1 MALET
6 TTTAQHRALADEQR
20 ASILAELEAAPAGLD
35 ASEIGRRLG
44 RHANT
49 IRWHLGILARAGI
62 VRSDAEPRSAP
73 GRPRILYRL
82 GSSITS
88 GRSDEYRLLAAVLAD
103 TVSKEERGT
112 EECELAGR
120 VWGAEL
126 VGGRD
131 ADGNGVDA
139 VVEILAEQGFEP
151 HAEELAIRMCRCPF
165 HDLAEAHPE
174 VVCAVHRG
182 LISGAL
188 EALGSDLSVS
198 ALEIFPQ
205 PNVCV
210 ARLGDRRGA
219 SPR

>member
-1 MALET
+1 MTPPT
-6 TTTAQHRALADEQR
+6 TNTAQHRALADEQR
-20 ASILAELEAAPAGLD
+20 AGIVAELEAAPAGLD

-82 GSSITS
+82 GSSIGS
-88 GRSDEYRLLAAVLAD
+88 ERSDEYRLLASVLAD
-103 TVSKEERGT
+103 TVSKERRGT
-112 EECELAGR
+112 EACELAGR
-120 VWGAEL
+120 TWGAEL
-126 VGGRD
+126 VGGRGRD
-131 ADGNGVDA
+131 AGSGIEA
-139 VVEILAEQGFEP
+139 VVGILAEQGFEP
-151 HAEELAIRMCRCPF
+151 QADELAIRMRRCPF

-188 EALGSDLSVS
+188 EALGSNLSVR

-205 PNVCV
+205 PSVCI
-210 ARLGDRRGA
+210 ARLAVD
-219 SPR
+219 

>member
-1 MALET
+1 MTLST
-6 TTTAQHRALADEQR
+6 TDTAPHRALADEQR
-20 ASILAELEAAPAGLD
+20 ARIVAELQASPAGLD

-62 VRSDAEPRSAP
+62 VRSDAETRSAP

-82 GSSITS
+82 GPMIRSE
-88 GRSDEYRLLAAVLAD
+88 RSDEYRLLASVLAD
-103 TVSKEERGT
+103 TVSRQGRGAEACERT
-112 EECELAGR
+112 GR
-120 VWGAEL
+120 TWGADL

-131 ADGNGVDA
+131 RDDCGEIEA
-139 VVEILAEQGFEP
+139 VVGILAEQGFEP
-151 HAEELAIRMCRCPF
+151 QADELAIRMCRCPF

-188 EALGSDLSVS
+188 KALGSNLSVS

-210 ARLGDRRGA
+210 AHLAVG
-219 SPR
+219 

>member
-1 MALET
+1 MTPPA
-6 TTTAQHRALADEQR
+6 TTTAQHRALADPRR
-20 ASILAELEAAPAGLD
+20 AGIVAELEASPGGLD

-49 IRWHLGILARAGI
+49 IRWHLGILVRAGI

-82 GSSITS
+82 GSST
-88 GRSDEYRLLAAVLAD
+88 RPEQSDEYRLLASVLAD
-103 TVSKEERGT
+103 TVSKQPRGT
-112 EECELAGR
+112 EACELAGR
-120 VWGAEL
+120 AWGAEL

-131 ADGNGVDA
+131 RDDGGVEA

-151 HAEELAIRMCRCPF
+151 QADGLAISMRRCPF
-165 HDLAEAHPE
+165 HDLVEAHPD

-182 LISGAL
+182 LINGAL
-188 EALGSDLSVS
+188 KTLGSNLSVA

-205 PNVCV
+205 PDLCI
-210 ARLGDRRGA
+210 ARLAVD
-219 SPR
+219 

>member
-1 MALET
+1 MTPQT
-6 TTTAQHRALADEQR
+6 TNTAQHRALADEQR
-20 ASILAELEAAPAGLD
+20 AGIVAALEAAPAGLD

-62 VRSDAEPRSAP
+62 VRSDPEPRSAP

-82 GSSITS
+82 GPSI
-88 GRSDEYRLLAAVLAD
+88 GPERSDEHRLLASVLAD
-103 TVSKEERGT
+103 TVSSTPRGA
-112 EECELAGR
+112 EACESAGR
-120 VWGAEL
+120 AWGAEL

-131 ADGNGVDA
+131 REDGGGIEA

-151 HAEELAIRMCRCPF
+151 HADELAIRMHRCPF

-182 LISGAL
+182 LITGAL
-188 EALGSDLSVS
+188 ETLGSNLSVR

-205 PNVCV
+205 PSVCI
-210 ARLGDRRGA
+210 ARLAVD
-219 SPR
+219 

>member
-1 MALET
+1 MT
-6 TTTAQHRALADEQR
+6 PPTNNTAQHRALADEQR
-20 ASILAELEAAPAGLD
+20 AGIVAELEAAPAGLD

-62 VRSDAEPRSAP
+62 VRSDAEARSEP

-82 GSSITS
+82 GPSI
-88 GRSDEYRLLAAVLAD
+88 GPERSDEYRLLASVLAD
-103 TVSKEERGT
+103 TVSSTPRGA
-112 EECELAGR
+112 EACESAGR
-120 VWGAEL
+120 AWGAEL

-131 ADGNGVDA
+131 REDGDGIDA
-139 VVEILAEQGFEP
+139 VVGILAEQGFEP
-151 HAEELAIRMCRCPF
+151 QADELAIRMHRCPF

-182 LISGAL
+182 MIAGAL
-188 EALGSDLSVS
+188 ETLGSNLSVR

-205 PNVCV
+205 PGVCI
-210 ARLGDRRGA
+210 ARLAVD
-219 SPR
+219 

>member
-1 MALET
+1 MTPPA

-20 ASILAELEAAPAGLD
+20 AGIVAELEASPGGLD

-82 GSSITS
+82 GSSIRQE
-88 GRSDEYRLLAAVLAD
+88 RSDEYRLLASVLAD
-103 TVSKEERGT
+103 TVSREGRGT
-112 EECELAGR
+112 EACELAGR
-120 VWGAEL
+120 AWGAEL

-131 ADGNGVDA
+131 RDDGGGIEA
-139 VVEILAEQGFEP
+139 VVGILAEQGFEP
-151 HAEELAIRMCRCPF
+151 QADELAIRMRRCPF

-188 EALGSDLSVS
+188 KALGSNLSVS

-205 PNVCV
+205 PNVCI
-210 ARLGDRRGA
+210 ARLAVD
-219 SPR
+219 

>member
-1 MALET
+1 MSPPA

-20 ASILAELEAAPAGLD
+20 VCIVAELQASPGGLD

-62 VRSDAEPRSAP
+62 VRSDAETRSAP

-82 GSSITS
+82 GPSTASER
-88 GRSDEYRLLAAVLAD
+88 GDEYRLLASVLAE
-103 TVSKEERGT
+103 TVSREERGA
-112 EECELAGR
+112 EACERTGR
-120 VWGAEL
+120 AWGAEL
-126 VGGRD
+126 VRGSRRD
-131 ADGNGVDA
+131 DRGEIEA
-139 VVEILAEQGFEP
+139 VVGILDQQGFEP
-151 HAEELAIRMCRCPF
+151 QADQFAIRMRRCPF
-165 HDLAEAHPE
+165 HDLAEAHPD
-174 VVCAVHRG
+174 VVCAIHRG

-188 EALGSDLSVS
+188 EALGSNLSVS

-210 ARLGDRRGA
+210 ARLAVG
-219 SPR
+219 

>member
-1 MALET
+1 M
-6 TTTAQHRALADEQR
+6 AQHRALADEQR
-20 ASILAELEAAPAGLD
+20 AGIVAELEASPDGLD

-73 GRPRILYRL
+73 GRPRIVYRL
-82 GSSITS
+82 GPSIRSEHSS
-88 GRSDEYRLLAAVLAD
+88 DYRLLASVLAD
-103 TVSKEERGT
+103 TVSKESGGAEA
-112 EECELAGR
+112 CELAGR
-120 VWGAEL
+120 AWGVEL

-131 ADGNGVDA
+131 RGDEAAIEA
-139 VVEILAEQGFEP
+139 VVGILAEQGFEP
-151 HAEELAIRMCRCPF
+151 QAEDLAIRMRRCPF

-188 EALGSDLSVS
+188 EALGSNLSVR

-210 ARLGDRRGA
+210 ARLAVG
-219 SPR
+219 

>member
-1 MALET
+1 MMPPA

-20 ASILAELEAAPAGLD
+20 ACIVAELEASPGGLD

-62 VRSDAEPRSAP
+62 VRSDVEPRSAP

-82 GSSITS
+82 GFSIS
-88 GRSDEYRLLAAVLAD
+88 QERSDEYRLLASVLAD
-103 TVSKEERGT
+103 TVSREARGA
-112 EECELAGR
+112 EACEQTGR
-120 VWGAEL
+120 SWGADL

-131 ADGNGVDA
+131 ADDGGGVEA
-139 VVEILAEQGFEP
+139 VVGILAEQGFEP
-151 HAEELAIRMCRCPF
+151 QADVLAIRMHRCPF

-188 EALGSDLSVS
+188 KALGSNLSVS

-205 PNVCV
+205 PNVCI
-210 ARLGDRRGA
+210 ARLAVGEE
-219 SPR
+219 

>member
-1 MALET
+1 MISPA

-20 ASILAELEAAPAGLD
+20 ACIVAELEASPGGLD
-35 ASEIGRRLG
+35 AAELGRRLG

-62 VRSDAEPRSAP
+62 VRSDVEPRSAP

-82 GSSITS
+82 GSSTRHA
-88 GRSDEYRLLAAVLAD
+88 RSDEYRLLASVLAD
-103 TVSKEERGT
+103 TVSKQGRGT
-112 EECELAGR
+112 EACELAGR
-120 VWGAEL
+120 AWGAEL
-126 VGGRD
+126 VGGCDRE
-131 ADGNGVDA
+131 DGGVDA
-139 VVEILAEQGFEP
+139 VVGILAEQGFEP
-151 HAEELAIRMCRCPF
+151 QADELAIRMRRCPF

-188 EALGSDLSVS
+188 EALGSNLSVS

-205 PNVCV
+205 PDVCI
-210 ARLGDRRGA
+210 ARLAVD
-219 SPR
+219 

>member
-1 MALET
+1 MTPPA

-20 ASILAELEAAPAGLD
+20 ASIVAELEASPGGLD

-49 IRWHLGILARAGI
+49 IRWHLGILSRAGI
-62 VRSDAEPRSAP
+62 VRSDAEPRAAP

-82 GSSITS
+82 GPST
-88 GRSDEYRLLAAVLAD
+88 GAEHGVEYRLLASILVD
-103 TVSKEERGT
+103 TVSKDGRGT
-112 EECELAGR
+112 EACELAGR
-120 VWGAEL
+120 AWGAEL
-126 VGGRD
+126 VGARD
-131 ADGNGVDA
+131 RDGSGIEA
-139 VVEILAEQGFEP
+139 VVGILAEQGFEP
-151 HAEELAIRMCRCPF
+151 QADELAIRMRRCPF

-188 EALGSDLSVS
+188 KALGSNLSVS

-205 PNVCV
+205 PNVCI
-210 ARLGDRRGA
+210 ARLAVD
-219 SPR
+219 

>member
-1 MALET
+1 MT
-6 TTTAQHRALADEQR
+6 PPVTTTAQHRALADEQR
-20 ASILAELEAAPAGLD
+20 AGIVAELEASPGGLD
-35 ASEIGRRLG
+35 ASELGRRLG

-62 VRSDAEPRSAP
+62 VRSDAEPRSGP

-82 GSSITS
+82 GSSIRPE
-88 GRSDEYRLLAAVLAD
+88 RSDEYRLLASVLAD
-103 TVSKEERGT
+103 TVSREPRGT
-112 EECELAGR
+112 EACELAGR
-120 VWGAEL
+120 AWGAEL

-131 ADGNGVDA
+131 RADRGGIEA
-139 VVEILAEQGFEP
+139 VVGILAEQGFEP
-151 HAEELAIRMCRCPF
+151 QLEELAIRMRRCPF

-188 EALGSDLSVS
+188 EALGSTLSVS

-205 PNVCV
+205 PNACI
-210 ARLGDRRGA
+210 ARLAAG
-219 SPR
+219 

>member
-1 MALET
+1 MRPPA

-20 ASILAELEAAPAGLD
+20 ARIVAELEASPGGLD
-35 ASEIGRRLG
+35 ASELGRRLG

-49 IRWHLGILARAGI
+49 IRWHLAILASAGV

-82 GSSITS
+82 GASI
-88 GRSDEYRLLAAVLAD
+88 GPERSDEYRLLASVLAD
-103 TVSKEERGT
+103 TVSKEGRGT
-112 EECELAGR
+112 ETCELAGR
-120 VWGAEL
+120 AWGAEL

-131 ADGNGVDA
+131 RDGGGVEA

-151 HAEELAIRMCRCPF
+151 QAEELAIRMRRCPF

-188 EALGSDLSVS
+188 EALGSTLTVR
-198 ALEIFPQ
+198 ALAIFPE
-205 PNVCV
+205 PNVCI
-210 ARLGDRRGA
+210 ARLAVD
-219 SPR
+219 